1 MNIYKRYGQI
11 LLSIFLISFAN
22 GSYAEQCGAVGA
34 NITSIKGENYVF
46 ELIRDNGIVLSQK
59 ENYEASNGNFTYQLA
74 PGWHTLS
81 LFMWAKKDY
90 LMIKKTRRRMK
101 LSDLT
106 QSSMI
111 RLRNNKNWNKHTQFI
126 TPKLKELKLK
136 IKDGYKTI
144 IGVDNTNENDILKV
158 LSTDAYACNK
168 IGASLVYGEIDNQ
181 IQDKMNI
188 TLPKGIEYRLRKVMT
203 DISKYH
209 KNHNLKGFNVIPVH
223 MERSFGI
230 VLDSEY
236 DKQPISIKI
245 LAVNPNSMA
254 QLVGLYSGD
263 RIIEMGK
270 NQITIDKNSPQIQ
283 LTEYIRR
290 IPFNEKLYFKVIRNK
305 EEVVL
310 SHEFTP
316 ILSPEINYSFGNMN
330 KKIDIVNN
338 LDIENE
344 LEFNLLFI
352 TKEIVDFYQAKGLTD
367 KTINIYRSPT
377 NDYIYGISAKESQ
390 TKNGFSLYIESV
402 VTGSEAEM
410 FGLKDGDE
418 IVALNGMKMT
428 ANGIAL
434 ISKFISELKYNDS
447 YSMLINRLDKSIEI
461 EHKYLPKTLIGFNL
475 SIDQYVRK
483 KLNDQLTTNSNIRK
497 YEIFEDSVLYKQRF
511 LSNEAKH
518 LFENNIRIGT
528 TRFVRKTSSQ
538 DVLSNQQ
545 PSTQQ
550 KAMSM
555 QKHK

>member
-1 MNIYKRYGQI
+1 MQQRTNIPKPYFPDKKSRSPMVPWFSPII
-11 LLSIFLISFAN
+11 LLKTVKDL
-22 GSYAEQCGAVGA
+22 
-34 NITSIKGENYVF
+34 
-46 ELIRDNGIVLSQK
+46 VLSKIVGSQLDTRELQSVNEDAQDATQK
-59 ENYEASNGNFTYQLA
+59 QFNCKIAKFYTVQDNQEDFYFDFIADTGDGWDSTYTIASLLSRDYLLVNDDNKIKKLPRGDFLLMGGDEVYPGPSEAAYEARLIKPYQHAWDWLWLNDTDNA
-74 PGWHTLS
+74 AG
-81 LFMWAKKDY
+81 
-90 LMIKKTRRRMK
+90 TRNTG
-101 LSDLT
+101 S
-106 QSSMI
+106 
-111 RLRNNKNWNKHTQFI
+111 F
-126 TPKLKELKLK
+126 LKLK
-136 IKDGYKTI
+136 NQPD
-144 IGVDNTNENDILKV
+144 V
-158 LSTDAYACNK
+158 YAIPGNHDWYD
-168 IGASLVYGEIDNQ
+168 SLIAF
-181 IQDKMNI
+181 
-188 TLPKGIEYRLRKVMT
+188 RKVFCSIFKT
-203 DISKYH
+203 KHIGQWQAKQSRSYFALGLP
-209 KNHNLKGFNVIPVH
+209 HNWV
-223 MERSFGI
+223 
-230 VLDSEY
+230 
-236 DKQPISIKI
+236 I
-245 LAVNPNSMA
+245 LAFDF
-254 QLVGLYSGD
+254 GLDQY
-263 RIIEMGK
+263 
-270 NQITIDKNSPQIQ
+270 
-283 LTEYIRR
+283 
-290 IPFNEKLYFKVIRNK
+290 KLDGLQYHYFQN
-305 EEVVL
+305 
-310 SHEFTP
+310 
-316 ILSPEINYSFGNMN
+316 
-330 KKIDIVNN
+330 IVNN